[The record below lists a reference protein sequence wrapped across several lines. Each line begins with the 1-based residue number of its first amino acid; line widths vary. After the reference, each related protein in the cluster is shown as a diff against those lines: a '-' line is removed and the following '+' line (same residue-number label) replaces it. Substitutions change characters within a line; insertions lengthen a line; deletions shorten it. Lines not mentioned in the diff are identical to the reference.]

1 MSYSYLKG
9 VVYLMAKF
17 QYQGRDAKGAA
28 VEGVLEVMSANMAAS
43 ELVRKGI
50 TPIKI
55 TEQEE
60 KTSGLGNLNIQ
71 IFTPKVN
78 LDELIIFC
86 RQMNALTRAGI
97 PIIRAMKGLADSTKS
112 EVLKLTLYD
121 VARRLESGINLAS
134 SMQAHPN
141 IFSELF
147 ISMVHVGENTG
158 QLETAFQRLS
168 ENLELE
174 RDTRKR
180 IKSATRYPT
189 MVISA
194 IFIALFIVN
203 LFVIPKFAS
212 VFAKFGAELPWPT
225 QVLVAT
231 SNFCLDYWWLI
242 IAGIIAAI
250 FGFKKWVKTEQGAYR
265 WDKRKLN
272 FPIVGVLFEQI
283 ALSRFTR
290 NFAMMLSAGMP
301 ITHALAIAA
310 EATGNKYIGHQI
322 VGMKIGIERGDSL
335 LRTARATEI
344 FTPLVLQMMAVGEE
358 TGSVDTLLNEVADFY
373 DEEADYSLKR
383 LSEAIEPILIVAMGG
398 IVLILAL
405 GVFLPIWDLGQ
416 AAMGK

>member
-1 MSYSYLKG
+1 MP
-9 VVYLMAKF
+9 KF
-17 QYQGRDAKGAA
+17 QFQGRDAKGSA
-28 VEGVLEVMSANMAAS
+28 VDGVLEVASATAAAN
-43 ELVRKGI
+43 ELAKKGI
-50 TPIKI
+50 TPIRI
-55 TEQEE
+55 SEQAA
-60 KTSGLGNLNIQ
+60 KQASLASMNIQ
-71 IFTPKVN
+71 LIKPKVN
-78 LDELIIFC
+78 LDELIIYC

-112 EVLKLTLYD
+112 ELLKETLYD
-121 VARRLESGINLAS
+121 VARRLESGNNLAT
-134 SMQAHPN
+134 SMQAHPR

-147 ISMVHVGENTG
+147 ISMIHVGENTG
-158 QLETAFQRLS
+158 QLETAFKRLS
-168 ENLELE
+168 ENLEME

-212 VFAKFGAELPWPT
+212 VFAKFGADLPLPT
-225 QVLVAT
+225 QILVAT

-242 IAGIIAAI
+242 IASIVGAI
-250 FGFKKWVKTEQGAYR
+250 YGFKQWIKTEDGAYR
-265 WDKRKLN
+265 WDRKKLTL
-272 FPIVGVLFEQI
+272 PIVGVLFEQI

-310 EATGNKYIGHQI
+310 EASGNKYIGRQI
-322 VGMKIGIERGDSL
+322 LGMKIGIERGDSL

-358 TGSVDTLLNEVADFY
+358 TGSVDSLLNEVADFY
-373 DEEADYSLKR
+373 DEEADYALKR

-416 AAMGK
+416 AAMGKG

>member
-1 MSYSYLKG
+1 
-9 VVYLMAKF
+9 MAKF
-17 QYQGRDAKGAA
+17 QFQGRDAKGAA
-28 VEGVLEVMSANMAAS
+28 VQGVLEVASANAAAN
-43 ELVRKGI
+43 ELAKKGI

-55 TEQEE
+55 TEQEQ
-60 KTSGLGNLNIQ
+60 KQASLSSINIQ
-71 IFTPKVN
+71 LIKPKVN

-86 RQMNALTRAGI
+86 RQMNALSRAGI

-112 EVLKLTLYD
+112 ELLKATLYD
-121 VARRLESGINLAS
+121 VARRLESGNNLAT
-134 SMQAHPN
+134 SMQAHPKV
-141 IFSELF
+141 FSELF
-147 ISMVHVGENTG
+147 ISMIHVGENTG
-158 QLETAFQRLS
+158 QLETAFKRLS
-168 ENLELE
+168 ENLEME

-180 IKSATRYPT
+180 IKAATRYPT

-203 LFVIPKFAS
+203 LFVIPKFAG
-212 VFAKFGAELPWPT
+212 VFAKFGAELPLPT
-225 QVLVAT
+225 QILVAT
-231 SNFCLDYWWLI
+231 SNFCLNYWWLI
-242 IAGIIAAI
+242 IGGIIAAI
-250 FGFKKWVKTEQGAYR
+250 YGFKQWIKTEDGAYR
-265 WDKRKLN
+265 WDRKKLSL
-272 FPIVGVLFEQI
+272 PIVGVLFEQI

-310 EATGNKYIGHQI
+310 EASGNKYIGRQI
-322 VGMKIGIERGDSL
+322 IGMKTGIERGDSL

-358 TGSVDTLLNEVADFY
+358 TGSIDSLLNEVADFY

-398 IVLILAL
+398 IVLVLAL

-416 AAMGK
+416 AAMGRG

>member
-1 MSYSYLKG
+1 MP
-9 VVYLMAKF
+9 KF
-17 QYQGRDAKGAA
+17 QFQGRDAKGSA
-28 VEGVLEVMSANMAAS
+28 VDGVLEVASATAAAN
-43 ELVRKGI
+43 ELAKKGI
-50 TPIKI
+50 TPIRI
-55 TEQEE
+55 SEQAA
-60 KTSGLGNLNIQ
+60 KQASLASMNIQ
-71 IFTPKVN
+71 LIKPKVN
-78 LDELIIFC
+78 LDELIIYC

-112 EVLKLTLYD
+112 ELLKETLYD
-121 VARRLESGINLAS
+121 VARRLESGNNLAT
-134 SMQAHPN
+134 SMQAHPR

-147 ISMVHVGENTG
+147 ISMIHVGENTG
-158 QLETAFQRLS
+158 QLETAFKRLS
-168 ENLELE
+168 ENLEME

-212 VFAKFGAELPWPT
+212 VFAKFGADLPLPT
-225 QVLVAT
+225 QILVAT

-242 IAGIIAAI
+242 IASIIGAI
-250 FGFKKWVKTEQGAYR
+250 YGFKQWIKTEEGAYR
-265 WDKRKLN
+265 WDRKKLSL
-272 FPIVGVLFEQI
+272 PIVGVLFEQI

-310 EATGNKYIGHQI
+310 EASGNKYIGRQI
-322 VGMKIGIERGDSL
+322 QGMKTGIERGDSL

-358 TGSVDTLLNEVADFY
+358 TGSIDTLLNEVADFY
-373 DEEADYSLKR
+373 DEEADYALKR

-416 AAMGK
+416 AAMGKG

>member
-1 MSYSYLKG
+1 
-9 VVYLMAKF
+9 MARF
-17 QYQGRDAKGAA
+17 QYKGRDAKGAQ
-28 VEGVLEVMSANMAAS
+28 VSGELEIAS
-43 ELVRKGI
+43 ESAAANELLKKGI
-50 TPIKI
+50 TPVQIS
-55 TEQEE
+55 ELQEAS
-60 KTSGLGNLNIQ
+60 KSLGSINIQ
-71 IFTPKVN
+71 LIKPKVT

-86 RQMNALTRAGI
+86 RQMNALARAGI

-112 EVLKLTLYD
+112 EVLRETLFD
-121 VARRLESGINLAS
+121 VSQRLESGVNLAS
-134 SMQAHPN
+134 CMQAHHKV
-141 IFSELF
+141 FSDLF
-147 ISMVHVGENTG
+147 ISMIHVGENTG
-158 QLETAFQRLS
+158 QLEEAFKRLS
-168 ENLELE
+168 ESLEME

-180 IKSATRYPT
+180 IKQATRYPT

-212 VFAKFGAELPWPT
+212 VFAKFGADLPLPT
-225 QVLVAT
+225 QILVAT
-231 SNFCLDYWWLI
+231 SEFCLAYWWLI
-242 IAGIIAAI
+242 IGLIFAGIYA
-250 FGFKKWVKTEQGAYR
+250 FKQWVATENGNYI
-265 WDKRKLN
+265 WDRKKLG

-290 NFAMMLSAGMP
+290 NFAMMLASGMP

-310 EATGNKYIGHQI
+310 EASGNKFIGKRI
-322 VGMKIGIERGDSL
+322 IDMKVGIERGDSL

-358 TGSVDTLLNEVADFY
+358 TGSIDSLLDEVADFY

-398 IVLILAL
+398 IVLVLAL

-416 AAMGK
+416 AAMGR

>member
-1 MSYSYLKG
+1 
-9 VVYLMAKF
+9 MAKF
-17 QYQGRDAKGAA
+17 QFQGRDAKGAA
-28 VEGVLEVMSANMAAS
+28 VQGVLEVASATAAAN
-43 ELVRKGI
+43 ELARKGI

-55 TEQEE
+55 SEQAE
-60 KTSGLGNLNIQ
+60 KQASLASMNIRL
-71 IFTPKVN
+71 TKPKVN
-78 LDELIIFC
+78 LDELIIYC

-112 EVLKLTLYD
+112 ELLKETLYD
-121 VARRLESGINLAS
+121 VARRLESGNNLAT
-134 SMQAHPN
+134 SMQAHPS

-147 ISMVHVGENTG
+147 ISMIHVGENTG
-158 QLETAFQRLS
+158 QLETAFKRLS
-168 ENLELE
+168 ENLEME

-180 IKSATRYPT
+180 IKAATRYPT

-203 LFVIPKFAS
+203 LFVIPKFAG
-212 VFAKFGAELPWPT
+212 VFAKFGAELPLPT
-225 QVLVAT
+225 QILVAT

-242 IAGIIAAI
+242 IASVFGAI
-250 FGFKKWVKTEQGAYR
+250 YGFKQWIKTEDGAYR
-265 WDKRKLN
+265 WDKKKLTL
-272 FPIVGVLFEQI
+272 PIVGVLFEQI

-310 EATGNKYIGHQI
+310 EASGNKFIGRQI
-322 VGMKIGIERGDSL
+322 IGMKTGIERGDSL

-358 TGSVDTLLNEVADFY
+358 TGSIDSLLNEVADFY
-373 DEEADYSLKR
+373 DEEADYALKR

-416 AAMGK
+416 AAMGRG

>member
-1 MSYSYLKG
+1 
-9 VVYLMAKF
+9 MARF
-17 QYQGRDAKGAA
+17 QYKGRDAKGAQ
-28 VEGVLEVMSANMAAS
+28 VSGELEIAS
-43 ELVRKGI
+43 ESAAANELLKKGI
-50 TPIKI
+50 TPVQIS
-55 TEQEE
+55 ELQEAS
-60 KTSGLGNLNIQ
+60 KSLGSINIQ
-71 IFTPKVN
+71 LIKPKVT

-86 RQMNALTRAGI
+86 RQMNALARAGI

-112 EVLKLTLYD
+112 EVLRETLFD
-121 VARRLESGINLAS
+121 VSQRLESGVNLAS
-134 SMQAHPN
+134 CMQAHPKV
-141 IFSELF
+141 FSDLF
-147 ISMVHVGENTG
+147 ISMIHVGENTG
-158 QLETAFQRLS
+158 QLEEAFKRLS
-168 ENLELE
+168 ESLEME

-180 IKSATRYPT
+180 IKQATRYPT

-212 VFAKFGAELPWPT
+212 VFAKFGADLPLPT
-225 QVLVAT
+225 QILVAT
-231 SNFCLDYWWLI
+231 SEFCLAYWWLI
-242 IAGIIAAI
+242 IGLIFAGIYA
-250 FGFKKWVKTEQGAYR
+250 FKQWVATENGNYI
-265 WDKRKLN
+265 WDRKKLG

-290 NFAMMLSAGMP
+290 NFAMMLASGMP

-310 EATGNKYIGHQI
+310 EASGNKFIGKRI
-322 VGMKIGIERGDSL
+322 IDMKVGIERGDSL

-358 TGSVDTLLNEVADFY
+358 TGSIDSLLDEVADFY

-398 IVLILAL
+398 IVLVLAL

-416 AAMGK
+416 AAMGR

>member
-1 MSYSYLKG
+1 
-9 VVYLMAKF
+9 MAKF
-17 QYQGRDAKGAA
+17 QFQGRDSKGAA
-28 VEGVLEVMSANMAAS
+28 IEGVLDVASANLAAA
-43 ELVRKGI
+43 ELLKKGI

-55 TEQEE
+55 TPQAE
-60 KTSGLGNLNIQ
+60 KSAGVGSINIQ
-71 IFTPKVN
+71 IFKPKVN

-97 PIIRAMKGLADSTKS
+97 PIIRAMKGLADSTNS
-112 EVLKLTLYD
+112 ELLKETLVD
-121 VARRLESGINLAS
+121 VSRRLESGINLAS
-134 SMQAHPN
+134 SMQVHSN
-141 IFSELF
+141 VFSELF
-147 ISMVHVGENTG
+147 ISMIHVGENTG
-158 QLETAFQRLS
+158 QLETAFKRLS

-189 MVISA
+189 MVFSA

-212 VFAKFGAELPWPT
+212 VFAKFGADLPWPT

-231 SNFCLDYWWLI
+231 SNFCLDYWWLVI
-242 IAGIIAAI
+242 GLMIAAI
-250 FGFKKWVKTEQGAYR
+250 IGFKQWVKTEGGAYR
-265 WDKRKLN
+265 WDRKKLN
-272 FPIVGVLFEQI
+272 FPIVGILFEQI

-310 EATGNKYIGHQI
+310 EATGNKYIAKQI
-322 VGMKIGIERGDSL
+322 VSMKIGIERGDSL
-335 LRTARATEI
+335 LRTARSAEI

-358 TGSVDTLLNEVADFY
+358 TGSIDTLLNEVADFY
-373 DEEADYSLKR
+373 DEEADYSLTR

-398 IVLILAL
+398 IVLVLAL
-405 GVFLPIWDLGQ
+405 GVFLPIWDLGS

>member
-1 MSYSYLKG
+1 
-9 VVYLMAKF
+9 MAKYKF
-17 QYQGRDAKGAA
+17 QGRDSKGAA
-28 VEGVLEVMSANMAAS
+28 VEGVLDVGNSNAAAS
-43 ELVRKGI
+43 ELVKKGI

-55 TEQEE
+55 VEQVE
-60 KTSGLGNLNIQ
+60 KSASLASMNIQ
-71 IFTPKVN
+71 IFKPKVN

-97 PIIRAMKGLADSTKS
+97 PIIRAMKGLADSTNS
-112 EVLKLTLYD
+112 ELLKEVLYD

-134 SMQAHPN
+134 SMQAHSN

-147 ISMVHVGENTG
+147 ISMIHVGENTG
-158 QLETAFQRLS
+158 QLDTAFKRLS
-168 ENLELE
+168 ENLEME
-174 RDTRKR
+174 RDTIKR

-212 VFAKFGAELPWPT
+212 VFAKFGAELPLPT
-225 QVLVAT
+225 QILVAT
-231 SNFCLDYWWLI
+231 SNFCLDFWWLI
-242 IAGIIAAI
+242 IGGIIGAI
-250 FGFKKWVKTEQGAYR
+250 YGFKQWVKTENGAYT
-265 WDKRKLN
+265 WDKKKLTL
-272 FPIVGVLFEQI
+272 PIVGILFEQI
-283 ALSRFTR
+283 SMSRFTR

-310 EATGNKYIGHQI
+310 EATGNKYIGRKI
-322 VGMKIGIERGDSL
+322 IGMKIGIERGDSL

-344 FTPLVLQMMAVGEE
+344 FTPLVLQMIAVGEE
-358 TGSVDTLLNEVADFY
+358 TGGVDTLLNEVADFY

-405 GVFLPIWDLGQ
+405 GVFLPIWDLGK

>member
-1 MSYSYLKG
+1 MYSWQCG
-9 VVYLMAKF
+9 VESIMAKYKF
-17 QYQGRDAKGAA
+17 QGRDSKGASI
-28 VEGVLEVMSANMAAS
+28 EGVLDVGNSNAAAA
-43 ELVRKGI
+43 ELVKKGI

-55 TEQEE
+55 VEQAE
-60 KTSGLGNLNIQ
+60 KSASLASMNIQ
-71 IFTPKVN
+71 IFKPKVN

-97 PIIRAMKGLADSTKS
+97 PIIRAMKGLADSTNS
-112 EVLKLTLYD
+112 ELLKEVLYD

-134 SMQAHPN
+134 SMQAHSN

-147 ISMVHVGENTG
+147 ISMIHVGENTG
-158 QLETAFQRLS
+158 QLDAVFKRLS
-168 ENLELE
+168 ENLEME
-174 RDTRKR
+174 RDTIKR

-194 IFIALFIVN
+194 IAIALFIVN

-212 VFAKFGAELPWPT
+212 VFAKFGAELPLPT
-225 QVLVAT
+225 QILVAT
-231 SNFCLDYWWLI
+231 SNFCLDFWWLI
-242 IAGIIAAI
+242 LGGIIGAI
-250 FGFKKWVKTEQGAYR
+250 YGFKQWVKTENGAYT
-265 WDKRKLN
+265 WDKKKLTL
-272 FPIVGVLFEQI
+272 PIVGILFEQI
-283 ALSRFTR
+283 AMSRFTR

-310 EATGNKYIGHQI
+310 EATGNKYIGRKI
-322 VGMKIGIERGDSL
+322 IGMKIGIERGDSL

-344 FTPLVLQMMAVGEE
+344 FTPLVLQMIAVGEE
-358 TGSVDTLLNEVADFY
+358 TGGVDTLLNEVADFY

-405 GVFLPIWDLGQ
+405 GVFLPIWDLGK

>member
-1 MSYSYLKG
+1 
-9 VVYLMAKF
+9 MAKF
-17 QYQGRDAKGAA
+17 QFQGRDSKGAS
-28 VEGVLEVMSANMAAS
+28 VDGVLEVASANLAAS
-43 ELVRKGI
+43 ELSKKGI

-55 TEQEE
+55 TEQAE
-60 KTSGLGNLNIQ
+60 KSSSLSSMNIQ
-71 IFTPKVN
+71 LVKPKVN

-112 EVLKLTLYD
+112 ELLKETLID

-134 SMQAHPN
+134 SMQAHPDV
-141 IFSELF
+141 FSELF
-147 ISMVHVGENTG
+147 ISMIHVGENTG
-158 QLETAFQRLS
+158 QLETAFKRLS

-189 MVISA
+189 MVFSA

-212 VFAKFGAELPWPT
+212 VFAKFGADLPWPT

-242 IAGIIAAI
+242 IASIIAAI
-250 FGFKKWVKTEQGAYR
+250 VGFKKWVKTDDGAYK
-265 WDKRKLN
+265 WDKKKLN

-310 EATGNKYIGHQI
+310 EATGNKYIGQQI
-322 VGMKIGIERGDSL
+322 ISMKVGIERGDSL
-335 LRTARATEI
+335 LRTARSAEI

-358 TGSVDTLLNEVADFY
+358 TGAVDTLLNEVADFY

-405 GVFLPIWDLGQ
+405 GVFLPIWDLGS

>member
-1 MSYSYLKG
+1 
-9 VVYLMAKF
+9 MAKF
-17 QYQGRDAKGAA
+17 QFQGRDSKGAA
-28 VEGVLEVMSANMAAS
+28 IEGVLDVASANLAAA
-43 ELVRKGI
+43 ELLKKGI

-55 TEQEE
+55 TPQAE
-60 KTSGLGNLNIQ
+60 KSAGVSSINIQ
-71 IFTPKVN
+71 IFKPKVN

-97 PIIRAMKGLADSTKS
+97 PIIRAMKGLADSTNS
-112 EVLKLTLYD
+112 ELLKETLVD
-121 VARRLESGINLAS
+121 VSRRLESGINLAS
-134 SMQAHPN
+134 SMQVHSN
-141 IFSELF
+141 VFSELF
-147 ISMVHVGENTG
+147 ISMIHVGENTG
-158 QLETAFQRLS
+158 QLETAFKRLS

-189 MVISA
+189 MVFSA

-212 VFAKFGAELPWPT
+212 VFAKFGADLPWPT

-231 SNFCLDYWWLI
+231 SNFCLDYWWLVI
-242 IAGIIAAI
+242 GLMIAAI
-250 FGFKKWVKTEQGAYR
+250 IGFKQWVKTEGGAYR
-265 WDKRKLN
+265 WDRKKLN
-272 FPIVGVLFEQI
+272 FPIVGILFEQI

-310 EATGNKYIGHQI
+310 EATGNKYIAKQI
-322 VGMKIGIERGDSL
+322 VSMKIGIERGDSL
-335 LRTARATEI
+335 LRTARSAEI

-358 TGSVDTLLNEVADFY
+358 TGAIDTLLNEVADFY
-373 DEEADYSLKR
+373 DEEADYSLTR

-398 IVLILAL
+398 IVLVLAL
-405 GVFLPIWDLGQ
+405 GVFLPIWDLGS

>member
-1 MSYSYLKG
+1 
-9 VVYLMAKF
+9 MAKF
-17 QYQGRDAKGAA
+17 QYQGRDSKGGA
-28 VEGVLEVMSANMAAS
+28 VQGVLEVANANAAAS
-43 ELVRKGI
+43 ELSKKGI
-50 TPIKI
+50 IPIKI
-55 TEQEE
+55 SEQVE
-60 KTSGLGNLNIQ
+60 KKANLAGKKIQ
-71 IFTPKVN
+71 LFQPTVN

-112 EVLKLTLYD
+112 ELLKTTLFD

-134 SMQAHPN
+134 SMQAHPRV
-141 IFSELF
+141 FSELF
-147 ISMVHVGENTG
+147 ISMIHVGENTG
-158 QLETAFQRLS
+158 QLETAFKRLS

-180 IKSATRYPT
+180 IKAATRYPT

-194 IFIALFIVN
+194 IFVALFIVN
-203 LFVIPKFAS
+203 LFVIPKFAG
-212 VFAKFGAELPWPT
+212 VFKKFGAELPWPT

-242 IAGIIAAI
+242 LGMLIGAI
-250 FGFKKWVKTEQGAYR
+250 FGFKKWIKTKEGAYR
-265 WDKRKLN
+265 WDRKKLT

-310 EATGNKYIGHQI
+310 DATGNKYIGQQI
-322 VGMKIGIERGDSL
+322 IGMKIGIERGDSL

-344 FTPLVLQMMAVGEE
+344 FTPLVLQMIAVGEE
-358 TGSVDTLLNEVADFY
+358 TGAVDTLLNEVADFY

-405 GVFLPIWDLGQ
+405 GVFLPIWDLGS
-416 AAMGK
+416 AAMGKK

>member
-1 MSYSYLKG
+1 
-9 VVYLMAKF
+9 MAKF
-17 QYQGRDAKGAA
+17 QFQGRDSKGAS
-28 VEGVLEVMSANMAAS
+28 VEGVLEVPSATAAAN
-43 ELVRKGI
+43 ELLKKGI

-55 TEQEE
+55 SEQAA
-60 KTSGLGNLNIQ
+60 KQASISAMNIQ
-71 IFTPKVN
+71 LIKPKVN

-112 EVLKLTLYD
+112 DLLRETLYD
-121 VARRLESGINLAS
+121 VARRLESGNSLAT
-134 SMQAHPN
+134 SMQAHSK

-147 ISMVHVGENTG
+147 ISMIHVGENTG

-168 ENLELE
+168 ENLEME

-180 IKSATRYPT
+180 IKAATRYPT

-194 IFIALFIVN
+194 IGIALMIVN
-203 LFVIPKFAS
+203 LFVIPKFAT
-212 VFAKFGAELPWPT
+212 VFAKFGAELPLPT
-225 QVLVAT
+225 KILVTT

-242 IAGIIAAI
+242 LALI
-250 FGFKKWVKTEQGAYR
+250 FGAIYGFKQWVKTDEGAYR
-265 WDKRKLN
+265 WDRKKLTL
-272 FPIVGVLFEQI
+272 PIVGVLFEQI

-290 NFAMMLSAGMP
+290 NFAMMLSAGMA

-310 EATGNKYIGHQI
+310 EASGNKYIGKQI
-322 VGMKIGIERGDSL
+322 TGMKTGIERGDSL
-335 LRTARATEI
+335 LRTARAADI

-358 TGSVDTLLNEVADFY
+358 TGAIDSLLNEVADFY

-416 AAMGK
+416 AAMGKG

>member
-1 MSYSYLKG
+1 MYSWQCG
-9 VVYLMAKF
+9 VESIMAKYKF
-17 QYQGRDAKGAA
+17 QGRDSKGASI
-28 VEGVLEVMSANMAAS
+28 EGVLDVGNSNAAAA
-43 ELVRKGI
+43 ELVKKGI

-55 TEQEE
+55 VEQAE
-60 KTSGLGNLNIQ
+60 KSASLASMNIQ
-71 IFTPKVN
+71 IFKPKVN

-97 PIIRAMKGLADSTKS
+97 PIIRAMKGLADSTNS
-112 EVLKLTLYD
+112 ELLKEVLYD

-134 SMQAHPN
+134 SMQAHSN

-147 ISMVHVGENTG
+147 ISMIHVGENTG
-158 QLETAFQRLS
+158 QLDTAFKRLS
-168 ENLELE
+168 ENLEME
-174 RDTRKR
+174 RDTIKR

-194 IFIALFIVN
+194 IAIALFIVN

-212 VFAKFGAELPWPT
+212 VFAKFGAELPLPT
-225 QVLVAT
+225 QILVAT
-231 SNFCLDYWWLI
+231 SNFCLDFWWLI
-242 IAGIIAAI
+242 LGGIIGAI
-250 FGFKKWVKTEQGAYR
+250 YGFKQWVKTENGAYT
-265 WDKRKLN
+265 WDKKKLTL
-272 FPIVGVLFEQI
+272 PIVGILFEQI
-283 ALSRFTR
+283 AMSRFTR

-310 EATGNKYIGHQI
+310 EATGNKYIGRKI
-322 VGMKIGIERGDSL
+322 IGMKIGIERGDSL

-344 FTPLVLQMMAVGEE
+344 FTPLVLQMIAVGEE
-358 TGSVDTLLNEVADFY
+358 TGGVDTLLNEVADFY

-405 GVFLPIWDLGQ
+405 GVFLPIWDLGK

>member
-1 MSYSYLKG
+1 
-9 VVYLMAKF
+9 MAKF
-17 QYQGRDAKGAA
+17 QYQGRDSKGAS
-28 VEGVLEVMSANMAAS
+28 VEGVLDVMSANAAAS
-43 ELVRKGI
+43 ELAKKGI

-55 TEQEE
+55 AEQTV
-60 KTSGLGNLNIQ
+60 KKQSVANINIQ
-71 IFTPKVN
+71 IFKPTVN

-112 EVLKLTLYD
+112 ELLKSTLFD

-134 SMQAHPN
+134 SMQAHSN
-141 IFSELF
+141 VFSELF
-147 ISMVHVGENTG
+147 ISMIHVGENTG
-158 QLETAFQRLS
+158 QLEIAFKRLS
-168 ENLELE
+168 ENLEME

-203 LFVIPKFAS
+203 LFVIPKFAG

-242 IAGIIAAI
+242 IASIIAGI
-250 FGFKKWVKTEQGAYR
+250 MGFKKWVKTKEGAYR
-265 WDKRKLN
+265 WDKKKLT

-283 ALSRFTR
+283 GMSRFTR

-310 EATGNKYIGHQI
+310 DATGNKYIGSKI
-322 VGMKIGIERGDSL
+322 IGMKIGIERGDSL

-344 FTPLVLQMMAVGEE
+344 FTPLVLQMIAVGEE
-358 TGSVDTLLNEVADFY
+358 TGSIDSLLNEVADFY

-398 IVLILAL
+398 IVLVLAL
-405 GVFLPIWDLGQ
+405 GVFLPIWDLGK